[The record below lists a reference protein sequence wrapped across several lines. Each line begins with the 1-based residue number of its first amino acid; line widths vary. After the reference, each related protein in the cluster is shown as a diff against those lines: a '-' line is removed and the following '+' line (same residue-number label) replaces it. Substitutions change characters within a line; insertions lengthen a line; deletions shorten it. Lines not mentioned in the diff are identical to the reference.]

1 VRTEHNIHTFIISL
15 PKDKDRRDYLGKQLA
30 ELNVPFSILDAV
42 HGKSLSQVEMDAY
55 YDRDRALRLFN
66 RELSA
71 GEIGCA
77 LSHVAIY
84 RKMVEENIP
93 HALVLE
99 DDASVLDQD
108 LAATLSKLA
117 ALYPERKRVAVM
129 LNHVKRYDANKK
141 TPLDEGRCVY
151 DAYRGVCTHGYFIT
165 RAAAEVLVKNL
176 YPVYVVADKWEY
188 FQDKYI
194 DVKALVPYPIG
205 LSAGSLSSSIEAMGI
220 REKKVMSSAS
230 LLYYMRRWLWQLKIA
245 VTSRPFVR
253 IERQEKS
260 ALDLQ

>member
-1 VRTEHNIHTFIISL
+1 VRTENTIHTFIISL
-15 PKDKDRRDYLGKQLA
+15 PKDADRREYLGRQLTR
-30 ELNVPFSILDAV
+30 LNVPFSILDAV
-42 HGKSLSQVEMDAY
+42 HGKSLSQAELETV
-55 YDRDRALRLFN
+55 YDRKRALRLFN

-84 RKMVEENIP
+84 RKMVEENMP

-99 DDASVLDQD
+99 DDAHVLDQD
-108 LAATLSKLA
+108 LAATLSTLA
-117 ALYPERKRVAVM
+117 RVYPERKRVAVM

-141 TPLDEGRCVY
+141 TPIDDGRCVY

-165 RAAAEVLVKNL
+165 RAAAEVLLKNL
-176 YPVYVVADKWEY
+176 FPVYVVADKWEY

-205 LSAGSLSSSIEAMGI
+205 LAPSSMSSSIEAMGN
-220 REKKVMSSAS
+220 RTRKMMNSAS
-230 LLYYMRRWLWQLKIA
+230 LVYYIRRWSWQLKIA
-245 VTSRPFVR
+245 ITSRPFVR
-253 IERQEKS
+253 VERQEKS
-260 ALDLQ
+260 ELDLQ